1 MDKRS
6 YRPFLLASGVL
17 LLTVFGLYFS
27 IRRATGGVF
36 VYPID
41 ATFIHMVVARTVALQ
56 GNWGISGHE
65 FESASS
71 SILYTLLLAG
81 VFKGFSVHFFMPLA
95 VDLVARILLLAGVRS
110 ALVEER
116 GCRGRRA
123 VADPGVGSRADAIA
137 GPDHRGNGAY
147 AAMSV
152 LFS

>member
-36 VYPID
+36 MYPID
-41 ATFIHMVVARTVALQ
+41 DTFIHMVVARTVALH

-71 SILYTLLLAG
+71 SILYTLILAG
-81 VFKGFSVHFFMPLA
+81 LFKVFSVNFFMPLA
-95 VDLVARILLLAGVRS
+95 VNR
-110 ALVEER
+110 
-116 GCRGRRA
+116 
-123 VADPGVGSRADAIA
+123 
-137 GPDHRGNGAY
+137 
-147 AAMSV
+147 
-152 LFS
+152 